1 MNEISMIQKYPI
13 TCIKEY
19 AELCCGDYLVLTS
32 EEDDI
37 YALYDYND
45 GSCVAVM
52 IKNNRI
58 VDTRF
63 GNDCIGNMKSAYD
76 DLEMLKRIK
85 SFKEKWY

>member
-1 MNEISMIQKYPI
+1 MNAMIQKYPI

-19 AELCCGDYLVLTS
+19 AELCCGDYLILTS

-58 VDTRF
+58 VDTKS

-76 DLEMLKRIK
+76 DLDMLKRIR
-85 SFKEKWY
+85 SFEKKWY